1 LFIIDLYCVVLN
13 RVDTW
18 GTKKMNEEKIRQQ
31 VILEYLSGEVSL
43 RTLAAKYNYN
53 HNLIYRWIMA
63 HQRLKKKEKRLNPG
77 AVVTALPELKPMS
90 TDVGWLQEQL
100 RLSRIEILLLQA
112 TIDISDEK
120 FGTNMKKKA
129 GTRQS

>member
-1 LFIIDLYCVVLN
+1 MFTKSVACVVLN

-31 VILEYLSGEVSL
+31 VILEYLSGEISL

-63 HQRLKKKEKRLNPG
+63 HQRLKKKGKLLNPE
-77 AVVTALPELKPMS
+77 AVITALPELKPMS

-120 FGTNMKKKA
+120 FGTNLRKKA
-129 GTRQS
+129 GARRS